1 MTKPNCKNESF
12 LRVVNHWQYGAR
24 YLCGNYVL
32 CRLACLGW
40 GIRNLNKL
48 QCFCG
53 LIIVASLLERL
64 GALFS
69 FGARA
74 SLLIVFFH
82 ASKFSMSRNINL
94 WVNKD
99 T

>member
-1 MTKPNCKNESF
+1 
-12 LRVVNHWQYGAR
+12 
-24 YLCGNYVL
+24 
-32 CRLACLGW
+32 
-40 GIRNLNKL
+40 
-48 QCFCG
+48 
-53 LIIVASLLERL
+53 VASLLERL
-64 GALFS
+64 VALFS